1 MRFTLEIDKKKLISS
16 LEENLRKFIIFIYG
30 WLTTDGKILGY
41 ILGVT
46 HFLTAIAIFIVLIV
60 SYTIYPAFWLQSLVI
75 SLLFIIW
82 LQHVVLKVCIS
93 TVAEETFTNSQ
104 APFFRIVT
112 DLTNYFGISF
122 DRFLENIV
130 IAETIAISSLSLAL
144 IGRISVNIHD
154 IYNIPY

>member
-1 MRFTLEIDKKKLISS
+1 MRFTLELDKKKLISS
-16 LEENLRKFIIFIYG
+16 LEENLRKFIVFIYG
-30 WLTTDGKILGY
+30 WLTTDGNILGY

-46 HFLTAIAIFIVLIV
+46 HFLIAITIFIVLIV
-60 SYTIYPAFWLQSLVI
+60 SYTIYPAFWLQTLVI
-75 SLLFIIW
+75 LLLFIIW

-93 TVAEETFTNSQ
+93 TVAEERFTNSQ

-144 IGRISVNIHD
+144 IGRMSVNIHD
-154 IYNIPY
+154 IYKIPY